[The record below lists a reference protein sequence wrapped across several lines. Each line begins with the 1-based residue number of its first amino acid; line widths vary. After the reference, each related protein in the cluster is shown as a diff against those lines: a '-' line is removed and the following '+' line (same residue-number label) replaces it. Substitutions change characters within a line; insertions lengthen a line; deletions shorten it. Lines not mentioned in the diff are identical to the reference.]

1 MKLIF
6 FSVLY
11 FGIVSITADVS
22 ISLRFVLL
30 LSLLFGSALVSA
42 SEVAFFSLPNETLQ
56 AAAQSPDRKKRLMA
70 KLRSEPK
77 RLLSTILVVNN
88 LINLSIV
95 LLFVSMSPILFG
107 SFSIKWLQVLIE
119 IAVISAFILTFGE
132 IIPKI
137 YANKNAESL
146 CLKMTLPMYVAD
158 RYLLF
163 FISIP
168 LSRLTFF
175 FQKKFNKTTTDIS
188 VDQLSQALE
197 MTDDSETTQEEQKLL
212 QGIVSFGALDT
223 KQVMRPRIDV
233 FALKEQA
240 TFTDVLSQVVEM
252 GYSRVPVYEEHI
264 DQVTGV
270 LYVKDLLPHIHKSN
284 FDWLSLVRSP
294 YFVPENKKLDDL
306 LKEFQAKRIHLAVVV
321 DEYGGTSGIVSL
333 EDIIEEI
340 VGEISDEF
348 DDDDLMYSKIDESNY
363 VLEGKIYLKDFYRIL
378 SIEQTAIFEEAKGE
392 SETLAGFV
400 LERLGYF
407 PRVGGE
413 LQFHDLKFVVEAVDR
428 KRIKQIKVTK
438 IPS

>member
-233 FALKEQA
+233 FALKEEA

-413 LQFHDLKFVVEAVDR
+413 LKFHNLKFVVEAVDR

>member
-233 FALKEQA
+233 FALKEEA

>member
-1 MKLIF
+1 LKLIF

-233 FALKEQA
+233 FALKEEA